1 MKYLLLLLVLAIA
14 YGIWRG
20 QRRAPPP
27 AARPSPRPQLP
38 QNMVA
43 CAHCGLHLPRTEA
56 LAQDGHYYCCA
67 EHRPSAP
74 R

>member
-1 MKYLLLLLVLAIA
+1 MKYLLLFLVLAIA
-14 YGIWRG
+14 YGMWRG
-20 QRRAPPP
+20 KRRQPPP
-27 AARPSPRPQLP
+27 AARPGHRPQLP
-38 QNMVA
+38 QDMVA

-56 LAQDGHYYCCA
+56 LAHGGHYYCCA